1 MNSENFADL
10 TLLPCLEEPVEYRC
24 KLLDVLSK
32 LNPEAQYSLLNYA
45 EYLASTPDN
54 LKIIALPVRQ
64 QN

>member
-1 MNSENFADL
+1 MNSENFVDL
-10 TLLPCLEEPVEYRC
+10 TLLPFFEDSVEYHC

-32 LNPEAQYSLLNYA
+32 LNQGAQYSLLNYA